1 MTSAGFCLVAFSP
14 ETEEIRVLY
23 INLVFWPFHLKSHID
38 GSVYV
43 WISLFSLTGPLPF
56 GVLVKIISPSKVITL
71 YESNDVEDVS
81 PSCLSLPLTWAR
93 VSGCEGQGSS
103 VWSWTSSLGQR
114 LWGSWPE
121 FRATPFSCICPTHLW
136 WSCPGT
142 HMAGHV
148 VHDCGLWE
156 GAALLTHHLAQLQLT
171 VQAPL

>member
-81 PSCLSLPLTWAR
+81 PSCLSLPLT
-93 VSGCEGQGSS
+93 
-103 VWSWTSSLGQR
+103 
-114 LWGSWPE
+114 
-121 FRATPFSCICPTHLW
+121 
-136 WSCPGT
+136 
-142 HMAGHV
+142 
-148 VHDCGLWE
+148 
-156 GAALLTHHLAQLQLT
+156 
-171 VQAPL
+171 